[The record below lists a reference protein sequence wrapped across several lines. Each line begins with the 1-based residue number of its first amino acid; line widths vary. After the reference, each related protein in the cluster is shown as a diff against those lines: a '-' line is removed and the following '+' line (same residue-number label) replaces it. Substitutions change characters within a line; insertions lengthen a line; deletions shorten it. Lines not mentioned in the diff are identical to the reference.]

1 MKNSNNIQSRSAIAL
16 QGRSTLRAYPAGTVK
31 DYVDK
36 KILCLPEPLHI
47 DTKNNLV
54 VTVGKELVADLLL
67 DVESV
72 GLTYHAIGT
81 FSGAPTLSNATLG
94 TESARKLWTSKT
106 RTVNVITFTAFYL
119 AAECTFNITEVGVFG
134 GVMASAL
141 SDSGVLFSRLL
152 QSYDNSAGLVDL
164 TFEYELTI
172 G

>member
-1 MKNSNNIQSRSAIAL
+1 MKTITSDDTIKLS
-16 QGRSTLRAYPAGTVK
+16 GRSTLRAYPAGVVK

-36 KILCLPEPLHI
+36 KIPTLPEPI
-47 DTKNNLV
+47 FVDARNNLV
-54 VTVGKELVADLLL
+54 VTVGKELVCDLLL
-67 DVESV
+67 DVETA

-94 TESARKLWTSKT
+94 TEVERKLWTSKT

-119 AAECTFNITEVGVFG
+119 AAECTYNIAEVGVFG
-134 GVMASAL
+134 GAMASAL

-152 QSYDNSAGLVDL
+152 QSYDNSLGLVDL

>member
-1 MKNSNNIQSRSAIAL
+1 MKNLPNIYSEGNIKL
-16 QGRSTLRAYPAGTVK
+16 TGRSTLRAYPAGTVK

-36 KILCLPEPLHI
+36 KIQSLPEPNYV
-47 DTKNNLV
+47 DARNNLV
-54 VTVGKELVADLLL
+54 VTVGKELVCDLLL
-67 DVESV
+67 DIETA

-94 TESARKLWTSKT
+94 TEVERKLWTSKT
-106 RTVNVITFTAFYL
+106 RTLNVITYTAFYL
-119 AAECTFNITEVGVFG
+119 AAECTYNIAEVGVFG
-134 GVMASAL
+134 GAMASAL

>member
-1 MKNSNNIQSRSAIAL
+1 MKTITSDDTIKLS
-16 QGRSTLRAYPAGTVK
+16 GRSTLRAYPAGVVK

-36 KILCLPEPLHI
+36 KIPTLPEPI
-47 DTKNNLV
+47 FVDARNNLV
-54 VTVGKELVADLLL
+54 VTVGKELVCDLLL
-67 DVESV
+67 DVETA

-81 FSGAPTLSNATLG
+81 FSGTPTLSNASLG
-94 TESARKLWTSKT
+94 TEVERKLWTSKT

-119 AAECTFNITEVGVFG
+119 AAECTYNIAEVGVFG
-134 GVMASAL
+134 GAMASAL

-152 QSYDNSAGLVDL
+152 QSYDNSLGLVDL

>member
-1 MKNSNNIQSRSAIAL
+1 MNTITSDDTIKLS
-16 QGRSTLRAYPAGTVK
+16 GKSTLRAYPAGTVK
-31 DYVDK
+31 DYLDK
-36 KILCLPEPLHI
+36 KIDKLPQPVHM
-47 DTKNNLV
+47 DTMKNLV

-72 GLTYHAIGT
+72 GITYHAIGT
-81 FSGAPTLSNATLG
+81 FGSGLTLSNATLG
-94 TESARKLWTSKT
+94 TEVGRKLWTSKT
-106 RTVNVITFTAFYL
+106 RTGPVITFTAFYL
-119 AAECTFNITEVGVFG
+119 ASECTYNIAEVGCFG
-134 GVMASAL
+134 GAMASAL